1 MRYIV
6 EHFLE
11 RQQDI
16 RFEVMEDAEI
26 RFKWKVSKVNL
37 PLGMIT
43 LEHFVDEDEVL
54 GTVLG
59 IEKYGNT
66 TITLSDLP
74 PQLLKLVRDSVAFID
89 FCIDQD
95 KPIEIDNILINETT
109 AGIKD
114 ICSEAYL
121 KFRKHHQQLKDEGAE
136 GPWDVIPDH
145 RSRKMLYL
153 WHPKGKNMM
162 AGQVI
167 DQIYDH
173 PGEQER
179 KDKSAAF
186 NQQLGRWRKKYKDIV
201 VPYKRERKSS
211 S

>member
-66 TITLSDLP
+66 TITLSDFP
-74 PQLLKLVRDSVAFID
+74 FELVELVQDGIAFID
-89 FCIDQD
+89 YCIDQD
-95 KPIEIDNILINETT
+95 KTIEIGNILTNETT

-114 ICSEAYL
+114 ICSAAYL

-136 GPWDVIPDH
+136 GPWDVIPDR
-145 RSRKMLYL
+145 RSRNMLYL

-173 PGEQER
+173 PGQQER
-179 KDKSAAF
+179 KDKSHAF
-186 NQQLGRWRKKYKDIV
+186 NQQLVRWREKYGDIV
-201 VPYKRERKSS
+201 VPCKRKRKSS